1 MKIEDGY
8 LVFESKM
15 TPQKKKKITG
25 HTFVDLAGLN
35 TYQKKGDSLLAYL
48 KLYKSD
54 FDKKY
59 AYRGEMAEKM
69 IGFILKKQNKNF
81 LYYDEAAKKEN
92 NYDFFP
98 NYKFCGGIPDFEI
111 PSEKTVHEVKSKSL
125 KDYEKIKSEPPIYEI
140 YQGLYYAYLR
150 KYDYLIMD
158 WVFFDEESENL
169 LFQNKKPKTLDNCKI
184 VQRRYVITDK
194 IRNKIEEMIMDD
206 ISYIDTCLESKKIP
220 LEEISPNILKLLNI
234 ETDER
239 KL

>member
-59 AYRGEMAEKM
+59 EYRGAMAEKM
-69 IGFILKKQNKNF
+69 IGFILKKQGKEY
-81 LYYDEAAKKEN
+81 LYYDEDYKQKN
-92 NYDFFP
+92 NFDCFP
-98 NYKFCGGIPDFEI
+98 TFKYCGGIPDFEI
-111 PSEKTVHEVKSKSL
+111 PSEKTVHEVKSKSM
-125 KDYEKIKSEPPIYEI
+125 KDYDKIKNEPPIYEI

-169 LFQNKKPKTLDNCKI
+169 LFQNKKPNTLDNCKI
-184 VQRRYVITDK
+184 VQRRYIITDE
-194 IRNKIEEMIMDD
+194 IRNKIEEMILDD
-206 ISYIDTCLESKKIP
+206 ISYIDSCLKSKKIP
-220 LEEISPNILKLLNI
+220 LAEISPNVLKSLDI